1 MKKCSYCGRDNTDDA
16 VNCHECGTEFATEPA
31 AINFDELVSLGTYRN
46 YESAHI
52 AAALLESHGFHCC
65 LNADDCGGMMPLFGS
80 GVKLFVR
87 ATEIEEAQRILHS
100 QEPAPRPKDDELIVP
115 DLPKPV
121 IVAGIWVLY
130 GTGLILNIWDGI
142 FCLSGGFVGVQGL
155 VYFWLSMAL
164 GSLCVY
170 VMYRSFKNYQ
180 IQKQRK
186 PTD

>member
-1 MKKCSYCGRDNTDDA
+1 MKKCSYCGRDNPEVA
-16 VNCHECGTEFATEPA
+16 VNCHECGTELATGKA

-52 AAALLESHGFHCC
+52 AAALLDSHGFHCR
-65 LNADDCGGMMPLFGS
+65 LNADDCGGMMPILGS

-87 ATEIEEAQRILHS
+87 ATEIEEAKRLLSS
-100 QEPAPRPKDDELIVP
+100 QEPPPGAKDDELIVH

-121 IVAGIWVLY
+121 IVAGIWLLY
-130 GTGLILNIWDGI
+130 GTGLISNISVCI
-142 FCLSGGFVGVQGL
+142 FCLSGKLIGIQGL
-155 VYFWLSMAL
+155 VFFWLSIAL

-170 VMYRSFKNYQ
+170 LMYQVVKNYQ

-186 PTD
+186 HTD